1 MRPSVTVGVAL
12 ALLSCS
18 LNGRGSHEGP
28 FPQDGGDSG
37 GVDAGGSG
45 GFPGSD
51 AAVLLPY
58 AYRRR
63 LHVEASNGQL
73 PTGLTVSFELDHAAL
88 VAAGK
93 CAADGHDLRVLRR
106 ESGKLVEVTRV
117 LALGASWA
125 SATTRIEFSL
135 LADVTT
141 PTDDSYYVYYGD
153 NEAGMADEDR
163 SHVYLVWDDFEDG
176 TLDPH
181 WKLSQIGGAVGLL
194 NQDAGKL
201 HIEALGDD
209 IGGTS
214 DELVLVSREVSGDF
228 VADCRVAASGGAL
241 GADAKVGG
249 VMVRQS
255 LDAGSQQRIA
265 APMNGAAAFTN
276 VSGRTGRRYGS
287 GHGARAES
295 DPGVRA
301 RHAAG
306 TELPRVALRG
316 RRELGGN
323 RHGHDLHGTLGS
335 RARRRPARQSRHQI
349 PGLGGRR
356 LVSRSPLGRAGAQ
369 CDAGRRGAG
378 ALQPLM
384 PRRARSCSRQLERRV
399 PGWVGTR

>member
-1 MRPSVTVGVAL
+1 M
-12 ALLSCS
+12 
-18 LNGRGSHEGP
+18 
-28 FPQDGGDSG
+28 
-37 GVDAGGSG
+37 DAGGSG

-276 VSGRTGRRYGS
+276 AYRVAPGGDTAQDTVPGPNPIPAFARVTRLGQSSRAWRSADGESWEEIGTAMTFTGL
-287 GHGARAES
+287 S
-295 DPGVRA
+295 DPVRVGVPLA
-301 RHAAG
+301 
-306 TELPRVALRG
+306 
-316 RRELGGN
+316 N
-323 RHGHDLHGTLGS
+323 RDTKSL
-335 RARRRPARQSRHQI
+335 
-349 PGLGGRR
+349 
-356 LVSRSPLGRAGAQ
+356 
-369 CDAGRRGAG
+369 
-378 ALQPLM
+378 
-384 PRRARSCSRQLERRV
+384 
-399 PGWVGTR
+399 GWVDVDWFRVRRWVEPAPSVTLDAEEPGPFSR

>member
-1 MRPSVTVGVAL
+1 M
-12 ALLSCS
+12 
-18 LNGRGSHEGP
+18 
-28 FPQDGGDSG
+28 
-37 GVDAGGSG
+37 
-45 GFPGSD
+45 
-51 AAVLLPY
+51 
-58 AYRRR
+58 
-63 LHVEASNGQL
+63 
-73 PTGLTVSFELDHAAL
+73 
-88 VAAGK
+88 
-93 CAADGHDLRVLRR
+93 
-106 ESGKLVEVTRV
+106 

-276 VSGRTGRRYGS
+276 AYRVAPGGDTAQDTVPGPNPIPAFARVTRLGQSSRAWRSADGESWEEIGTAMTFTGL
-287 GHGARAES
+287 S
-295 DPGVRA
+295 DPVRVGVPLA
-301 RHAAG
+301 
-306 TELPRVALRG
+306 
-316 RRELGGN
+316 N
-323 RHGHDLHGTLGS
+323 RDTKSL
-335 RARRRPARQSRHQI
+335 
-349 PGLGGRR
+349 
-356 LVSRSPLGRAGAQ
+356 
-369 CDAGRRGAG
+369 
-378 ALQPLM
+378 
-384 PRRARSCSRQLERRV
+384 
-399 PGWVGTR
+399 GWVDVDWFRVRRWVEPAPSVTLDAEEPGPFSR